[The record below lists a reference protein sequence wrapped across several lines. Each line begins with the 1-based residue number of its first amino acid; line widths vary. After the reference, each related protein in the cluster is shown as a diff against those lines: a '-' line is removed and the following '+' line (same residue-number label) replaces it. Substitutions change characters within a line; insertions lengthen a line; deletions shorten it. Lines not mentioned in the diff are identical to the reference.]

1 MNKRGMPYTVAVI
14 PDGNRRWAKNN
25 LLNAGSAYSLGV
37 KKFIDFSEWCYSY
50 GVKNIIVWGLS
61 TENTG
66 RPANEINALFNVY
79 RKAANDKN
87 IIRRLHEKKS
97 RLVIVGDRSLL
108 PKDLSID
115 LAKIEKDTRKYKERK
130 IFLLLGYG
138 GRQDIMHVAK
148 GIAAAA
154 TRGILP
160 KSESSFKRYL
170 LSKDVP
176 DIDLVIRTSGEQRLS
191 GFMPWQSAYSELYF
205 CKKYWPDFKKEDLDR
220 ALSDYAGRER
230 RFGV

>member
-1 MNKRGMPYTVAVI
+1 MPYTVAVI

-50 GVKNIIVWGLS
+50 GIKNIIVWGLS

-148 GIAAAA
+148 GIAAATA
-154 TRGILP
+154 RGILP

-170 LSKDVP
+170 LSKDVL

-205 CKKYWPDFKKEDLDR
+205 CKKYWPDFKKGDLDR